1 MNTDNTQDGA
11 EPSPASAGSHEPVA
25 WWFKCAEYES
35 VTLLKEH
42 ADEMAENYE
51 TTPIPLYR
59 EQVLTELECE
69 ALEMVIEWFE
79 RPDPENET
87 MIYGYKSVLAT
98 LRGLMERLQ
107 CN

>member
-1 MNTDNTQDGA
+1 MNTDNTRDAA
-11 EPSPASAGSHEPVA
+11 EPSPASDGSQPVA
-25 WWFKCAEYES
+25 WLVES
-35 VTLLKEH
+35 CQCQLVTLLREH
-42 ADEMAENYE
+42 ADAYAQEIRA
-51 TTPIPLYR
+51 TPIPLYR
-59 EQVLTELECE
+59 KQVLTESEDE
-69 ALEMVIEWFE
+69 ALWMVIEWFE